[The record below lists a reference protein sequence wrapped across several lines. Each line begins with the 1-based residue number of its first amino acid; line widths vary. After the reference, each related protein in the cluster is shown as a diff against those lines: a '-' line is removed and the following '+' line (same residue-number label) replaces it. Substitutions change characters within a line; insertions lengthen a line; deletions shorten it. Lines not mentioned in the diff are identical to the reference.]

1 MLSGTRNHDIRK
13 RSVSSQ
19 ILSQFILLF
28 WLHTKDQ
35 ELRRSS
41 DITIYQQYPLG
52 LFCQRDRQIGG
63 NRRFSFIFRYT
74 GYHEDF
80 LFILCHPVFYL
91 GRQFLITFHEPEAC
105 YRIINQDR
113 FFLTPEYIPDRLIFP
128 FITDGSET
136 SGIQLLL
143 DLILLF
149 NSILHIREQSEEDEH
164 QCSCHKSALLSLSAC
179 IQRIIRCIRNFRLLQ
194 HIHNRTAHRIQRYAA
209 IVIHDRTDN
218 IYGIL
223 RRICRHT

>member
-1 MLSGTRNHDIRK
+1 MLSGTWNHDICK
-13 RSVSSQ
+13 CSVSFQ

-91 GRQFLITFHEPEAC
+91 GRQFLITFHEPEAG

-113 FFLTPEYIPDRLIFP
+113 FFLTPEYIPNRLIFP

-143 DLILLF
+143 DLILL
-149 NSILHIREQSEEDEH
+149 
-164 QCSCHKSALLSLSAC
+164 
-179 IQRIIRCIRNFRLLQ
+179 Q

-209 IVIHDRTDN
+209 IIIHDRTDN

-223 RRICRHT
+223 RRIRRHT

>member
-1 MLSGTRNHDIRK
+1 MRNSNSSPMNNICFLVHGTMTSASALFPFRY
-13 RSVSSQ
+13 SPSSF
-19 ILSQFILLF
+19 SSF

-52 LFCQRDRQIGG
+52 LFCQRDCQIGG

-113 FFLTPEYIPDRLIFP
+113 FFLRRNI
-128 FITDGSET
+128 S
-136 SGIQLLL
+136 
-143 DLILLF
+143 
-149 NSILHIREQSEEDEH
+149 
-164 QCSCHKSALLSLSAC
+164 
-179 IQRIIRCIRNFRLLQ
+179 RIVLYF
-194 HIHNRTAHRIQRYAA
+194 HS
-209 IVIHDRTDN
+209 
-218 IYGIL
+218 
-223 RRICRHT
+223 